1 MTCSDVERLLDAFI
15 DRELP
20 PPMLLEVARH
30 ASACPPCD
38 ETVRQF
44 AALGEAVGQ
53 TVALDVDALDL
64 SGVWPA
70 VATAID
76 RETWRRRWRQRL
88 RQVPAAAIT
97 FAAAASLAI
106 WLTSPGT
113 GPGTM
118 VTQRPLQKPPL
129 KVARLHDQP
138 VIARLA
144 GKDVAVRSEPKAG
157 TTLFWVNY
165 PVGAGGFDQ

>member
-1 MTCSDVERLLDAFI
+1 MNCSDVERLLDAFI

-53 TVALDVDALDL
+53 AVALDVDALDL

-88 RQVPAAAIT
+88 RQVPAAAVT

-106 WLTSPGT
+106 WLRTPGT
-113 GPGTM
+113 I
-118 VTQRPLQKPPL
+118 VTQRPSVPKPPT
-129 KVARLHDQP
+129 KYARLHDQP

-165 PVGAGGFDQ
+165 PAGAAGGFGQ